1 MDLRLNGKVALVTG
15 TGSQIGYGKA
25 IALTLAKEG
34 CDIISADIDF
44 EGAKKTASVFK
55 TFRYGMSQ
63 LSDKLVEKIGPDTF
77 VCGKEVIKT
86 GYDPEEKK
94 YQLLFKDVIKRNEV
108 EDMVKGALNQFNKI
122 DILVNNAGA
131 SSELKPFL
139 EMTKADWDFDI
150 QVNLYG
156 QMNVAQ
162 AVLPHMLSRR
172 YGRIINVSGGQGI
185 PTISVYGAAK
195 AGIEAF
201 TQALAREVGA
211 SGVIVNAV
219 GPGLAMT
226 GLVQKAPASF
236 VEAYRQS
243 SVLKR
248 LCTPEDVAPVVAFLA
263 SDVCSYMVGQ
273 CLRLNAS

>member
-1 MDLRLNGKVALVTG
+1 MDLGLRGKVALVTG

-44 EGAKKTASVFK
+44 EGAKKTASA
-55 TFRYGMSQ
+55 
-63 LSDKLVEKIGPDTF
+63 VEAIGQKALA
-77 VCGKEVIKT
+77 VKV
-86 GYDPEEKK
+86 
-94 YQLLFKDVIKRNEV
+94 DVTKRTEV
-108 EDMVKGALNQFNKI
+108 EEMVRVALNQFNKI

-139 EMTKADWDFDI
+139 EMTKDDWDFDI

-162 AVLPHMLSRR
+162 AVLPHMLSRH

-211 SGVIVNAV
+211 SGIIVNAV

-226 GLVQKAPASF
+226 GLVQKAPVQF

-273 CLRLNAS
+273 CIHLNAS